1 MIGHR
6 LRWLVVGMLA
16 SAGAGLL
23 TLTSAMNSAFA
34 FADAEDI
41 GLVMGGSGDPTP
53 GTAYVDAVNA
63 LYIAPNF
70 PDTTY
75 PGVLA
80 GGLYT
85 PELVFPAYP
94 LDTSVAEGVTILNN
108 NIDANIAA
116 GDVSTVFGYSQST
129 AIASL
134 EMEALQAEGVPSSDV
149 NFALVGDLMAPNGGI
164 FARFPGQVFP
174 SLAITFYGAA
184 PTDYFPTDIYT
195 IEYDGYADFPQY
207 PIFFL
212 SDLNALMGMLTVHGD
227 YPALTA
233 TQVSD
238 AIVLPTSGATTD
250 TFYMIPTTDLPLL
263 DLVRGLP
270 VIGNPIA
277 DLLQP
282 DLTVLVNLGYGSVT
296 EGWSQGP
303 ANVETPYGLLPPL
316 SVLEQVPGAL
326 VTGTK
331 EGIGNLIGDFTGTG
345 PNPVALPALGA
356 LPALSSGTT
365 GALADP
371 PAALSALASDSTSL
385 INAFVDASNTFSA
398 LEGLVSSD
406 LAVTANIADALFVTT
421 PTYDLAVF
429 ADNLLAGNLVD
440 AVGLP
445 IAADVA
451 GAVLWGGIEAD
462 VIVSSLS
469 DALAILTP

>member
-1 MIGHR
+1 MER
-6 LRWLVVGMLA
+6 LRHFGELVIDDDTAALLVAM
-16 SAGAGLL
+16 SAA
-23 TLTSAMNSAFA
+23 
-34 FADAEDI
+34 
-41 GLVMGGSGDPTP
+41 
-53 GTAYVDAVNA
+53 
-63 LYIAPNF
+63 NF

-85 PELVFPAYP
+85 PELVWPEYP

-108 NIDANIAA
+108 NIEANIAA

-129 AIASL
+129 VISSL
-134 EMEALQAEGVPSSDV
+134 EMEALQAEGAPSSDV

-164 FARFPGQVFP
+164 LARFPGQVFP
-174 SLAITFYGAA
+174 SLDITFFGAA
-184 PTDYFPTDIYT
+184 PTDYFTTDIYT

-227 YPALTA
+227 YPALTS

-263 DLVRGLP
+263 DLVRDLP
-270 VIGNPIA
+270 LIGNPIA

-282 DLTVLVNLGYGSVT
+282 DLTVLVDLGYGSVT

-316 SVLEQVPGAL
+316 SVLEQVPGAMG
-326 VTGTK
+326 TGTE
-331 EGIGNLIGDFTGTG
+331 EGIENFIGDFTGTG
-345 PNPVALPALGA
+345 PNPVVLPSLGS
-356 LPALSSGTT
+356 LLDPST
-365 GALADP
+365 GASADP
-371 PAALSALASDSTSL
+371 LTALSALTIDPASL
-385 INAFVDASNTFSA
+385 IDDFVGISNTFSS
-398 LEGLVSSD
+398 LESLVSSD
-406 LAVTANIADALFVTT
+406 LSVTANIADAVFVTT
-421 PTYDLAVF
+421 PTYDLEVF
-429 ADNLLAGNLVD
+429 ADNLLAGNFVD

-445 IAADVA
+445 IAADVS
-451 GAVLWGGIEAD
+451 AVALWGGIELD
-462 VIVSSLS
+462 VIFSSLA
-469 DALAILTP
+469 DAIAILTP